1 MPPPKPWEVSN
12 GDAPTTHS
20 DGPAVPMDSTPGA
33 KQLSGQV
40 ALSSPAQGGTLST
53 NNAVSGSNGY
63 GGLNSGGNYNSM
75 GGGYGSMGMGGGYGS
90 MMGGMGGYGG
100 MGMGGMGMGYGGMM
114 GGMGMGMGGMG
125 MMGMGMGMMGMS
137 EQEQRGQM
145 AIMMLSRV
153 AEIAHAFTQV
163 LQMTFGSVLN
173 FAGSYV
179 GLTAQYQQLAQ
190 AEEAVDPE
198 QEYRQ
203 LQQQRKAIQRKR
215 NDVLRRAQQKHTPKS
230 LFWSSLRKAAIFA
243 IAVFLARRILGWI
256 RAPKA
261 LPPPTVLASM

>member
-1 MPPPKPWEVSN
+1 
-12 GDAPTTHS
+12 
-20 DGPAVPMDSTPGA
+20 
-33 KQLSGQV
+33 
-40 ALSSPAQGGTLST
+40 
-53 NNAVSGSNGY
+53 
-63 GGLNSGGNYNSM
+63 M
-75 GGGYGSMGMGGGYGS
+75 GGGYGSMGGYGGGMGMGGGYGS
-90 MMGGMGGYGG
+90 MMGGMGGMG
-100 MGMGGMGMGYGGMM
+100 MGMGGMGMGMGGYGGMM
-114 GGMGMGMGGMG
+114 GGMGGMG

-179 GLTAQYQQLAQ
+179 GLTTQYQQLAQ
-190 AEEAVDPE
+190 ADEAADPE

-215 NDVLRRAQQKHTPKS
+215 NEVLRRAQQKHTPKS

-243 IAVFLARRILGWI
+243 VAVFLARRILGWM

-261 LPPPTVLASM
+261 LPPPAVLASM